1 MKYPKVKR
9 AMGAA
14 RVSKTQII
22 LGARQWGIGA
32 VLTDDA
38 DETLWTLLSLMDG
51 SRSRAAIVR
60 EMTSRRP
67 DLDGASVL
75 ETVDALVAEGFVEDA
90 ATPVPADLE
99 AGELERYERSRQ
111 YFAWIERAPRP
122 SPWDVQCRLKR
133 ARVCV
138 IGIGGAGGAV
148 AASLVATGIG
158 RVTCVDHDT
167 VSVSNLNRTL
177 LYSEQDVGQRKV
189 GVAVRRLRQL
199 NHHVD
204 VRGLDRRIG
213 CSADIDELMVDQDL
227 VILCADEPRVLIGQW
242 TNRAALRTHVP
253 WQICLYDGPMVV
265 SGIFVPGSTACW
277 ECIPGSEGGFPGAPD
292 PELLDGEAP
301 NAVIAPSANLTGH
314 TGALLATYFLAG
326 LPAGAVGRMFHHSL
340 TQLDHAY
347 YVDPTPEQCPT
358 CGATAGQPRYE
369 RVGVAEQEWER
380 AA

>member
-1 MKYPKVKR
+1 MEYPKVKR

-14 RVSKTQII
+14 RVSRTQII

-32 VLTDDA
+32 ELTDDPA
-38 DETLWTLLSLMDG
+38 ETLWKLLSLMDG
-51 SRSRAAIVR
+51 SRSRDEIVR
-60 EMTSRRP
+60 AMTCERA

-90 ATPVPADLE
+90 AAPVPADLE
-99 AGELERYERSRQ
+99 AEELERYERSRQ
-111 YFAWIERAPRP
+111 FFAWIERAPRP

-138 IGIGGAGGAV
+138 VGLGGAGGAV

-167 VSVSNLNRTL
+167 VAVSNLNRTL
-177 LYSEQDVGQRKV
+177 LYSEQDIGQRKV
-189 GVAVRRLRQL
+189 DVAVRRLRHL

-204 VRGLDRRIG
+204 VCGLDRRIG
-213 CSADIDELMVDQDL
+213 CSADIDELMDQDL

-242 TNRAALRTHVP
+242 MNQAALRTHVP

-265 SGIFVPGSTACW
+265 TGIFVPGRTACW
-277 ECIPGSEGGFPGAPD
+277 ECIPGSEGGFPGAPE
-292 PELLDGEAP
+292 PELLNGEAP
-301 NAVIAPSANLTGH
+301 NAVIAANLTGH

-326 LPAGAVGRMFHHSL
+326 LPAGAVGRMLHHSL

-347 YVDPTPEQCPT
+347 YVEPTGEQCPT
-358 CGATAGQPRYE
+358 CGATAGQPRHE
-369 RVGVAEQEWER
+369 RVVVAEQRSGR